1 MKKASQQAMALNVKF
16 MIRANAVLFTAAL
29 IGEVIFVTSLTKEI
43 WIKQPLYNKIVAN
56 KDLMADVAPP
66 PLFLR
71 GLRGEIS
78 RTLLKAEQLK
88 DPAKIARDS
97 SVSDLEQ
104 YYNNARRQYEKRTA
118 YWSDNPNIAPN
129 LRNQIRE
136 KGSDSGTSFLNP
148 VGSRLI
154 PALQSGN
161 LSLALQIDREVE
173 RHYNTHLAEVNSIET
188 SIIAS
193 IKDDEDEANASQTRS
208 LLLVLFSTI
217 GLLALT
223 YYALY
228 MMQKA
233 SVGPLGK
240 IASELGEGSD
250 QFMGAT
256 NDVASA
262 SQEIAAGAIEVAT
275 ASQRMAEGASEQAAA
290 IEQTS
295 ASLEEM
301 SSMIHSSAKNA
312 EHAKTLAGEAQA
324 SASMGNASMEDMS
337 LAMAAIEQSSNEVA
351 KIVKSIDEIAFQTN
365 ILALN
370 AAVEAARAGEAGAGF
385 AVVAE
390 EVRSLAQRSAAAAHE
405 SSDKIEASILSSREG
420 AECLKGVGA
429 SFARIEEKVQ
439 QTDNLVSEI
448 TLAAKEQAQGIEHI
462 TSAIQ
467 EMSKVAQDSVVS
479 IEQMRKSAEES
490 ASNSQRIAGAAE
502 QMRSQATRQRQITA
516 NLRNVIDGS
525 SLDENPSTTY
535 HNQSGGTAMA
545 TTANKAARNPANNNI
560 DAHFSDY

>member
-1 MKKASQQAMALNVKF
+1 MALNVKF
-16 MIRANAVLFTAAL
+16 MIRANAALFTAAL
-29 IGEVIFVTSLTKEI
+29 IGEVILVTSLTKEI
-43 WIKQPLYNKIVAN
+43 WIKQPLYNQIIAH
-56 KDLMADVAPP
+56 KDLINDVMPP
-66 PLFLR
+66 ALFLR
-71 GLRGEIS
+71 GLRGEIA

-88 DPAKIARDS
+88 DPAKIARDPS
-97 SVSDLEQ
+97 ISELEQ
-104 YYNNARRQYEKRTA
+104 EYNNTREQYEKRLA
-118 YWSDNPNIAPN
+118 FWANNPDIAPSE
-129 LRNQIRE
+129 RDRIRE
-136 KGSDSGTSFLNP
+136 KGSETAINYFNP
-148 VGSRLI
+148 VGTRLI

-161 LSLALQIDREVE
+161 LKLALQIDREID
-173 RHYNTHLAEVNSIET
+173 RTYLKHLGDINAITANA
-188 SIIAS
+188 IAS
-193 IKDDEDEANASQTRS
+193 IKIQEEEADASSTRTT
-208 LLLVLFSTI
+208 LLVLLSTI

-223 YYALY
+223 YYVLY

-233 SVGPLGK
+233 SVVPLGK
-240 IASELGEGSD
+240 IAAELSESSD

-262 SQEIAAGAIEVAT
+262 SHDIAAGAVRVAT
-275 ASQRMAEGASEQAAA
+275 ASQRLAEGASEQAAA

-312 EHAKTLAGEAQA
+312 EHAKILASESQA
-324 SASMGNASMEDMS
+324 SARMGNASME
-337 LAMAAIEQSSNEVA
+337 AMGRAMTAIEQSSNEVA

-420 AECLKGVGA
+420 SECLKGVGE

-467 EMSKVAQDSVVS
+467 EMSKVAQDSVIS
-479 IEQMRKSAEES
+479 IEQMRNSAEES
-490 ASNSQRIAGAAE
+490 ASNSQRIAGASE
-502 QMRSQATRQRQITA
+502 QMRSQANRQRQITA
-516 NLRNVIDGS
+516 QLRHVIDGS
-525 SLDENPSTTY
+525 TFDDNTSISHQNPSG
-535 HNQSGGTAMA
+535 SMAMA
-545 TTANKAARNPANNNI
+545 TTANTAASNPTSSNI

>member
-1 MKKASQQAMALNVKF
+1 MALNVKF
-16 MIRANAVLFTAAL
+16 MIRANAILFTAAL
-29 IGEVIFVTSLTKEI
+29 IGEVILVTSLTKEI
-43 WIKQPLYNKIVAN
+43 WIKQPLYNKIIAH
-56 KDLMADVAPP
+56 KDLITDVVPP

-71 GLRGEIS
+71 GLRGEIA

-88 DPAKIARDS
+88 DPAKIARDP
-97 SVSDLEQ
+97 SVSELDQ
-104 YYNNARRQYEKRTA
+104 YYNNARRQYEKRLTF
-118 YWSDNPNIAPN
+118 WSGNPDIEPSQ
-129 LRNQIRE
+129 RDKIRE
-136 KGSDSGTSFLNP
+136 KGSESGMNYLNP
-148 VGSRLI
+148 IGTRLI

-161 LSLALQIDREVE
+161 LKLALQVDREIDRAYFS
-173 RHYNTHLAEVNSIET
+173 HFSDINAIEA
-188 SIIAS
+188 SAVAS
-193 IKDDEDEANASQTRS
+193 IKNDEEEANASKARS
-208 LLLVLFSTI
+208 TLLVLLSTI

-228 MMQKA
+228 MMQNA
-233 SVGPLGK
+233 SVVPLSK
-240 IASELGEGSD
+240 IATELSEGSD

-256 NDVASA
+256 HDVASA
-262 SQEIAAGAIEVAT
+262 SQDIAAGAVQVAT

-324 SASMGNASMEDMS
+324 SASMGNASME
-337 LAMAAIEQSSNEVA
+337 AMGRAMTAIEQSSNEVA

-405 SSDKIEASILSSREG
+405 SSDKIEASILSSKEG
-420 AECLKGVGA
+420 SECLKGVGA

-439 QTDNLVSEI
+439 HTDSLVSEI

-462 TSAIQ
+462 TAAIQ

-502 QMRSQATRQRQITA
+502 QMRSQAIRQRQITA
-516 NLRNVIDGS
+516 QLRHVIDGS
-525 SLDENPSTTY
+525 TFDDNTSITNQ
-535 HNQSGGTAMA
+535 NQSGGMAVA
-545 TTANKAARNPANNNI
+545 TTANTAASNPANNNV